1 MSENY
6 EKWKPHSFHLNL
18 PSHHK
23 DPEDGIPWI
32 TKFAHKRSRA
42 IVKLIHEIQ
51 LTEDL
56 FYFNENEEDCEDE
69 FEDTR
74 ISGHD
79 DDDEDDNDDI
89 EVPSN
94 EEENEKEEKL
104 SIVSDLQP
112 LDNFFRVSLSL
123 QYLKND
129 DEISFLI
136 LLYYYY
142 LYYYFYFTILL
153 IH

>member
-42 IVKLIHEIQ
+42 IVKLIHEIK

-56 FYFNENEEDCEDE
+56 FYNNENEEDCEDE
-69 FEDTR
+69 DD
-74 ISGHD
+74 IKVSGD
-79 DDDEDDNDDI
+79 DDDYDDDDI

-94 EEENEKEEKL
+94 EEEKEEKA
-104 SIVSDLQP
+104 SIVSD
-112 LDNFFRVSLSL
+112 
-123 QYLKND
+123 
-129 DEISFLI
+129 
-136 LLYYYY
+136 
-142 LYYYFYFTILL
+142 
-153 IH
+153 H